1 MPTRRSGSGLE
12 RARDTPTA
20 GLAAYARPHGD
31 RRRPRRDPGPRGGRA
46 RTRVAPRPERRCGR
60 PSSGMGNR
68 EPDRPPRE
76 RLPRARRGRG
86 SRRGAGEC
94 LRALGR
100 RQRDRPRGAV
110 RLGRPRRRPGRG
122 GAAAWPRDRRGL
134 ARHAVRGHAPLA
146 DRRARTCDR
155 GAVAAVL
162 HPVGAGIE
170 LSRRVVATSR
180 TRTGLHGSCSPAHRR
195 RSPPGSATTRYRSRC
210 ASAHRLSSHSSS
222 RDPPARPSSSAA
234 RTTPSDPAR
243 GSARSTRPGRSP
255 PRPRRG
261 PRS

>member
-1 MPTRRSGSGLE
+1 MR
-12 RARDTPTA
+12 TA

-100 RQRDRPRGAV
+100 GQRDRPRGAF

-146 DRRARTCDR
+146 GPAGLERAIAEPSLPFFIQWAPESSFP
-155 GAVAAVL
+155 GA
-162 HPVGAGIE
+162 
-170 LSRRVVATSR
+170 SRRDEPDAD
-180 TRTGLHGSCSPAHRR
+180 GIA
-195 RSPPGSATTRYRSRC
+195 
-210 ASAHRLSSHSSS
+210 RLVLSGAPEALAAWLGDHALPMDV
-222 RDPPARPSSSAA
+222 RLGPPAGVSLVLERPAGETVVEA
-234 RTTPSDPAR
+234 
-243 GSARSTRPGRSP
+243 GR
-255 PRPRRG
+255 
-261 PRS
+261 